1 VSVTGEGLD
10 SVAIYSM
17 GRVLGRTT
25 GGQSTIEVPA
35 DLLGLGKVS
44 LRATGRSG
52 NGAINSVNAEPV
64 VIEVMETP

>member
-1 VSVTGEGLD
+1 
-10 SVAIYSM
+10 M
-17 GRVLGRTT
+17 
-25 GGQSTIEVPA
+25 
-35 DLLGLGKVS
+35 GKVS